1 MNPQRGT
8 PTNPGARHEPTT
20 GQTRPQLLF
29 ARVSPGGAA
38 HTVLPGSRG
47 GRPPPPGA
55 PLLHFPFPPLRRVG
69 SLLSQ
74 TRLRWRI
81 TEAGRLLPAHCPRED
96 AHPASSA
103 PEAETFTP
111 PRGRLTSRP
120 ARCPLH
126 LIRLSVEEPPQTHCR
141 ARNPAARRRTK
152 SSAAGGR
159 PPRSRH
165 FPQPARTR
173 APQHFRFQTR
183 SSFKV
188 ISVRPA
194 GRRPPGRAPLLPS
207 PLRRV
212 TNKFP
217 ALCGATFPRAPRP
230 PRPPARSPRAPG
242 PLYDG
247 HRLPTALPAPSPAHT
262 KSELPGGLSQ
272 APHRRATAGS
282 GKPSRGAPN
291 TAPATKARTPK
302 GRAASSLTL
311 VVISELVS
319 TAASDMVG
327 HAGDPMQRTKK
338 TARVRR
344 LWRKSCRSPQRWR
357 KRAAKVAAA
366 SGEPD
371 TGTMQ
376 RWLFRAASG
385 ELTRRQI
392 L

>member
-217 ALCGATFPRAPRP
+217 ALCGATFPRAPSASAP
-230 PRPPARSPRAPG
+230 PRQVPEGAR
-242 PLYDG
+242 
-247 HRLPTALPAPSPAHT
+247 PTL
-262 KSELPGGLSQ
+262 
-272 APHRRATAGS
+272 RRASSAHGA
-282 GKPSRGAPN
+282 SRPL
-291 TAPATKARTPK
+291 PRTHK
-302 GRAASSLTL
+302 
-311 VVISELVS
+311 E
-319 TAASDMVG
+319 
-327 HAGDPMQRTKK
+327 
-338 TARVRR
+338 
-344 LWRKSCRSPQRWR
+344 
-357 KRAAKVAAA
+357 
-366 SGEPD
+366 
-371 TGTMQ
+371 
-376 RWLFRAASG
+376 
-385 ELTRRQI
+385 
-392 L
+392 